1 MRTAFKA
8 SKPPVP
14 RHLERFLEMLLAER
28 GAAANTVEAYRRDLG
43 DLSAFLRADPADADS
58 AALQRYLAMLARAGA
73 SPATQSRRLSAL
85 KQFYRHLHAE
95 GLRPDDPSASL
106 NAPRRRR
113 PLPKLLSE
121 AEVGRLLA
129 AAADLPGP
137 EGARLLAMME
147 LLYAAGLRAS
157 ELVRLPYPPLTD
169 EGRLLR
175 VLGKGGRE
183 RAVPVSLPALA
194 ALARYQALRGHF
206 LTRPSQARWLFPS
219 GGRAGHLTRQRL
231 GQLLAELAVTA
242 GLRRD
247 RVSPHV
253 LRHAFATH
261 LLAGGADLRAVQQM
275 LGHADIATTEIYTHV
290 LEERLRQLVIR
301 HHPLAD
307 GTAG

>member
-1 MRTAFKA
+1 
-8 SKPPVP
+8 
-14 RHLERFLEMLLAER
+14 MLLAER
-28 GAAANTVEAYRRDLG
+28 GAAANTVEAYRRDLA
-43 DLSAFLRADPADADS
+43 DLARHLQSDPADADA
-58 AALQRYLAMLARAGA
+58 AALKHYLHAVAQSGA

-95 GLRPDDPSASL
+95 GLRTDDPSSGL
-106 NAPRRRR
+106 DGPGQRR
-113 PLPKLLSE
+113 PLPKILSE

-129 AAADLPGP
+129 AAAMLPGP

-169 EGRLLR
+169 GGRLLR

-183 RAVPVSLPALA
+183 RAVPLSLPALA
-194 ALARYQALRGHF
+194 ALARYETLRPLF
-206 LTRPSQARWLFPS
+206 IARASQSRWLFPS
-219 GGRAGHLTRQRL
+219 TGRAGHLTRQRL
-231 GQLLAELAVTA
+231 GQLLAELALAA
-242 GLRRD
+242 GLPRE

-290 LEERLRQLVIR
+290 LEERLRQLVVR
-301 HHPLAD
+301 HHPLSD
-307 GTAG
+307 DTSG